1 MCVKDAYSVP
11 SYIKMSKKGE
21 ILNESDFPK
30 DVKRGL

>member
-11 SYIKMSKKGE
+11 TNNKMTKKGE

-30 DVKRGL
+30 DVKRG